1 MDQLNLIME
10 NFANNTNQLP
20 IKYDLLNGKPLK
32 DWDFLTRAF
41 NAVSP
46 VSLSLD
52 QGPGRQLLF
61 DSGYDLRMSTYYA
74 PDGTNLTDVPEV
86 RSRFQ
91 QAIGVQNLERELDK
105 LSKDPKVLASMEKMY
120 EDIRFGR
127 RGQYDARDYYHNI
140 IIKRL
145 FDKARKTAWRS
156 ISVEQK
162 INELIKT
169 QEAAKEL
176 QELKKSQTANLLN
189 IYK

>member
-1 MDQLNLIME
+1 
-10 NFANNTNQLP
+10 
-20 IKYDLLNGKPLK
+20 
-32 DWDFLTRAF
+32 
-41 NAVSP
+41 
-46 VSLSLD
+46 
-52 QGPGRQLLF
+52 
-61 DSGYDLRMSTYYA
+61 MSTYYA

-105 LSKDPKVLASMEKMY
+105 LSKDPKIIASMEKMY